1 MVAARTARIM
11 SPKLLGVAN
20 RSRQERKRP
29 FNSLAHH
36 ITVDLLRDAY
46 RRLRK
51 DAARGVDGLTKQ
63 DYGRDLEANLK
74 DLHERLKSGRYR
86 HQPIRRVHIPK
97 APGKTRPIGIS
108 TIEDKIVQT
117 AVRDILEV
125 VYEPE
130 FSPKSYGFRPGR
142 SAHDAIRDL
151 RGSIYQGGVKWVL
164 EADIRAYF
172 DSIDRKAL
180 MEMLTV
186 RIADTS
192 LLRLVGKCLHVGVL
206 DGEQYEEPDRGTA
219 QGSTLS
225 PMLGNIYMHYV
236 LDTWFESEVRP
247 RMRGRATLCRF
258 ADDFVIGFETRE
270 DAERVQRVLGKRMA
284 KFGLDLHPDKTR
296 LVQFDRPGRDQGGGK
311 GPGTFDFLGFTFF
324 WRRTRA
330 GWWAPW
336 LKTRSARLH
345 SAEKAINDYCR
356 SHRHLPMRV
365 QHEGLCRRI
374 RGHMNYFAVQGNS
387 ASLAL
392 VVQAAQRVWFKWL
405 SRRSQKTRMTWKR
418 FGQLIRTIYPLPRPR
433 ISVMIW
439 S

>member
-1 MVAARTARIM
+1 
-11 SPKLLGVAN
+11 
-20 RSRQERKRP
+20 
-29 FNSLAHH
+29 
-36 ITVDLLRDAY
+36 
-46 RRLRK
+46 
-51 DAARGVDGLTKQ
+51 VDGLTKQ

-258 ADDFVIGFETRE
+258 VADDFVIGFETRE